1 MIKPYRDCFG
11 QMTACL
17 GLLVL
22 PPLLACSS
30 PDAGPAAGAS
40 AGSGNVAGAGSGG
53 SPATSAGTSS
63 GGTND
68 AAGNGSAGSAG
79 SAGTPSAA
87 GTGGMA
93 GAAGASGGAGGN
105 AGGAA
110 GGATGAWKCPAG
122 PFASDPVPAGATAM
136 EVAGLPPADDY
147 REGQE
152 HIIEGPLWFDG
163 ALYVSQ
169 ITNVGLPPKA
179 RVLKLLNGAVSI
191 VMDDAGTNGLA
202 VDGMGQIHG
211 GRHEDGSISKLS
223 LAGPASATPVVAKYD
238 GKRFNSP
245 NDLAFRSDGTLY
257 FSDPDYQADPSDK
270 QPDTRVYRVAPGS
283 TTAVVVDD
291 SLNQPNGVT
300 LSLDEK
306 TLFVTHASGLRRYP
320 VMADGSTGAGTAVPG
335 GPAGD
340 GMGMDCAGNLY
351 VTGEGVTVLD
361 PSGVKIDTI
370 AIPVGWVTNVAF
382 GGPERKTLYVTYL
395 GDKAGLYKVEL
406 SVPGLPY

>member
-1 MIKPYRDCFG
+1 MIKPSRDCFG
-11 QMTACL
+11 HVAACAS
-17 GLLVL
+17 GLALTS
-22 PPLLACSS
+22 LLACSS
-30 PDAGPAAGAS
+30 ADAGPSVGSS
-40 AGSGNVAGAGSGG
+40 AGSSSLAGAGAGSGG
-53 SPATSAGTSS
+53 SPAASAGTSS

-79 SAGTPSAA
+79 TLNAA
-87 GTGGMA
+87 GSAGMA
-93 GAAGASGGAGGN
+93 GAPGAGAGAGGS
-105 AGGAA
+105 AGSGGGGAL
-110 GGATGAWKCPAG
+110 GAWKCPAG
-122 PFASDPVPAGATAM
+122 PFASDPVPAGATAV

-152 HIIEGPLWFDG
+152 HLIEGPLWFDG

-179 RVLKLLNGAVSI
+179 RVLKLFNGAVSI
-191 VMDDAGTNGLA
+191 AMDNAGTNGLA
-202 VDGMGQIHG
+202 VDGTGQIYG
-211 GRHEDGSISKLS
+211 ARHEDGSISKLS
-223 LAGPASATPVVAKYD
+223 LEGPASATAVVAKYD

-257 FSDPDYQADPSDK
+257 FSDPDYQADPGDK
-270 QPDTRVYRVAPGS
+270 QSDTRVYRVAPGS

-306 TLFVTHASGLRRYP
+306 TLFITHAGGLRRYP
-320 VMADGSTGAGTAVPG
+320 VMADGSTGAGTAVAG

-340 GMGMDCAGNLY
+340 GMGLDCAGNLY

-361 PSGVKIDTI
+361 PTGVKIDTI

-382 GGPERKTLYVTYL
+382 GGPERKTLYVSYL

-406 SVPGLPY
+406 AVPGLPY